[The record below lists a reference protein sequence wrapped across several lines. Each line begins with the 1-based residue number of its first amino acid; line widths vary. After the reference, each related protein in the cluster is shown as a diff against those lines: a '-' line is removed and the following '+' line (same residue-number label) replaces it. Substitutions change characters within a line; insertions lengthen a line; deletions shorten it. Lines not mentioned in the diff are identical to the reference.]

1 MAKFFPPTITT
12 AQRTAITPDKG
23 EIMFDSDLDTF
34 YLGDGST
41 VGGVTLKG
49 DTGDVGPPGP
59 LGAVVDDTS
68 PQLGGFLDPNGNYIG
83 MGKGGDIA
91 SSSPLV
97 IDIDG
102 DYFDVTGTNSFST
115 MTVTENRFFILEFD
129 AVLTIT
135 HGGSITLPGSTNFTT
150 AAGDHLLC
158 FSSATNTVQ
167 VVAITKADGTDVVSG
182 LFNVSE
188 DTTPQLG
195 GFLDPNGNYIGSEK
209 GGDIASI
216 SPLVLGIN
224 GDYFDVTGTTGFSSI
239 TVAANRLFRLQFDG
253 ILTITHGGSITLPG
267 ASNFTTAAGDE
278 ITFFSTAANTVRVV
292 AITKADGS
300 AVVSGLFNVSEDTT
314 PQLGGFLDPNGNY
327 IGSEKGGD
335 IPSNQPLIIDT
346 DGDYFDIT
354 GTTSFSTMT
363 VTENR
368 LFRLH
373 FDGILT
379 ITHGG
384 SITLPG
390 STNFTTAAG
399 DEITFFS
406 TAANTVRVVAIT
418 KADGTPVISPNGGGA
433 WNLIGTIQA
442 SDDATLTITGLDS
455 TYDTYAIGLSDLR
468 PGAGSAIPQLRA
480 GDSGGI
486 DIGSGDYSYV
496 YSQASSSSPGT
507 YNGEGSTAD
516 THIKLGG
523 IIVQRF
529 GGMLFLHRP
538 GDGTSLPSFSGT
550 CAPQNSNGKSQLC
563 VLSAHRTAVIILD
576 RIQFL
581 FSSANVLTG
590 RMTIW
595 GISHE

>member
-41 VGGVTLKG
+41 LGGITLKG

-102 DYFDVTGTNSFST
+102 DYFDITGTNSFST
-115 MTVTENRFFILEFD
+115 MTVIENRFFILEFD

-158 FSSATNTVQ
+158 
-167 VVAITKADGTDVVSG
+167 
-182 LFNVSE
+182 
-188 DTTPQLG
+188 
-195 GFLDPNGNYIGSEK
+195 
-209 GGDIASI
+209 
-216 SPLVLGIN
+216 
-224 GDYFDVTGTTGFSSI
+224 
-239 TVAANRLFRLQFDG
+239 
-253 ILTITHGGSITLPG
+253 
-267 ASNFTTAAGDE
+267 
-278 ITFFSTAANTVRVV
+278 FSTAANTVRVV

-335 IPSNQPLIIDT
+335 IASSSPLTIGT
-346 DGDYFDIT
+346 NGDYFDVT
-354 GTTSFSTMT
+354 GTTGFSTMT
-363 VTENR
+363 VAVNR
-368 LFRLH
+368 LFRLQ

-390 STNFTTAAG
+390 SANFTTAAG

-406 TAANTVRVVAIT
+406 TATNTVRVVAIT

-433 WNLIGTIQA
+433 WNLIGTIEA

-455 TYDTYAIGLSDLR
+455 TYDTYAIGLSDL
-468 PGAGSAIPQLRA
+468 IPATGTPIAHLRV

-486 DIGSGDYSYV
+486 DSGSTDYNYVYHITASTNPTIYTGSGSI
-496 YSQASSSSPGT
+496 G
-507 YNGEGSTAD
+507 D

-523 IIVQRF
+523 VACNAF

-538 GDGTSLPSFSGT
+538 GDGDSFPSISGT
-550 CAPQNSNGKSQLC
+550 CAPQNSNDNSQLC
-563 VLSAHRTAVIILD
+563 VIAGHRTAVITLD

-581 FSSANVLTG
+581 FSSGNVSTG

-595 GISHE
+595 GLSHE